1 MDFDF
6 SDDQYLFRDTVRSYL
21 SKRFVGPK
29 PSAPR
34 PGRETVDQLW
44 AGLTE
49 LGIFSLLV
57 PEEFGGL
64 GLSFVDLSLILEEFG
79 RALVP
84 STVIDTPIATD
95 ALVRF
100 GSEEQK
106 SELLP
111 AIAEGRMRIAIAVT
125 EPDAGYEL
133 DDINT
138 AISRS
143 ARDSKLNG
151 KKILVADA
159 ARADKLL
166 VVCRSGQTAGLGLLL
181 LDAKAVGIGLREHET
196 LDPSGAYHEVDFED
210 VAVAP
215 RDILIP
221 GQSAAAA
228 QRVLDVAALTA
239 ATLMTGISGAV
250 FDATVEYVKQR
261 NQFGKPLGSFQAI
274 KHRCA
279 DMMVSLDSSRSAA
292 YYAAWALVNG
302 AADQAKAVSIA
313 KSFCGDS
320 SRFICDQ
327 GTQLHGGM
335 GFTWEL
341 GLHFF
346 LRRAKMLEYAYG
358 DATFHRKRVLAETLA
373 ELRMET

>member
-6 SDDQYLFRDTVRSYL
+6 SDEQYQFRDSVRAYL

-34 PGRETVDQLW
+34 PGPETVDQLW

-57 PEEFGGL
+57 PEDFGGV
-64 GLSFVDLSLILEEFG
+64 GLSFVDLSLVLEEFG

-84 STVIDTPIATD
+84 SGVLNTLIATD

-106 SELLP
+106 SALLP
-111 AIAEGRMRIAIAVT
+111 AVAEGRMRIAIAVT
-125 EPDAGYEL
+125 EPDAGYEAE
-133 DDINT
+133 DIKT
-138 AISRS
+138 AVSRS
-143 ARDSKLNG
+143 ARDAKLNG

-159 ARADKLL
+159 TQADKML
-166 VVCRSGQTAGLGLLL
+166 VVCRSCPSGDLGLLL
-181 LDAKAVGIGLREHET
+181 LDARAAGIGLREHET
-196 LDPSGAYHEVDFED
+196 LDPSGAYHEVDFKN

-215 RDILIP
+215 QDILIL

-228 QRVLDVAALTA
+228 QRVLDTTALTA
-239 ATLMTGISGAV
+239 ATVMTGISGAV
-250 FDATVEYVKQR
+250 FDATVDYVKQR
-261 NQFGKPLGSFQAI
+261 SQFGKLLGSFQAI

-292 YYAAWALVNG
+292 YYAAWALAND

-320 SRFICDQ
+320 SRFICNQ

-346 LRRAKMLEYAYG
+346 LRRAKMLEYAHG
-358 DATFHRKRVLAETLA
+358 DATFHRRRVLTETLV
-373 ELRMET
+373 ELEIET